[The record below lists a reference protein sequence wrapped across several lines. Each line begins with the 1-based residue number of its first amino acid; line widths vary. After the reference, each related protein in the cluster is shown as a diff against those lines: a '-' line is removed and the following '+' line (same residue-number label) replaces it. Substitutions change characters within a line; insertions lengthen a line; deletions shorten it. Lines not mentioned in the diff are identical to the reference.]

1 MNLYLKNMKIFK
13 DKKIIRTKGRYDFI
27 DITDLVREV
36 IKKSGIKDGIGLI
49 FLPHTT
55 AGFYFNEDESGLI
68 EDFKNFLDK
77 VLSEEENYHH
87 NKLGE
92 GNATAHLKNTIF
104 KPIFEFIVEDN
115 DILLG
120 TWQKIFLVEFDNIQ
134 RQREIFFKI
143 IGE

>member
-1 MNLYLKNMKIFK
+1 MKIFK
-13 DKKIIRTKGRYDFI
+13 DKKIIRTKGRYDFV
-27 DITDLVREV
+27 DITDLVKDV

-68 EDFKNFLDK
+68 KDFKNFLDK
-77 VLSEEENYHH
+77 ILSEEEKYYH
-87 NKLGE
+87 NRLGE
-92 GNATAHLKNTIF
+92 GNASSHLKNTIF

-120 TWQKIFLVEFDNIQ
+120 TWQRIFLVEFDNTQ